1 MDNPKAMGSY
11 RDLDLYYLPVGAAFA
26 LRSIVPI
33 ISRGAAHSEIGRAH
47 V

>member
-26 LRSIVPI
+26 LRSIVPVDLAR
-33 ISRGAAHSEIGRAH
+33 RGARPRTCMW
-47 V
+47 